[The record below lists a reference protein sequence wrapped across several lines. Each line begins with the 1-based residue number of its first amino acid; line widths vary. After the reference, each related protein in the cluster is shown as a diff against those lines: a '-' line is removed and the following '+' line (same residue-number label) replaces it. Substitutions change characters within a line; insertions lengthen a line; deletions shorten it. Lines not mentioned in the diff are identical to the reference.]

1 MKHEIRN
8 TKSETSNKY
17 ETRSTKRYD
26 LEERTL
32 LFAKAVR
39 VYVKELPKN
48 TATYEDSK
56 QVVRSSGL
64 VGANYREANDS
75 LSKKDFVMRI
85 KIARKEAKE
94 TIFWLELLAVE
105 SSESTEP
112 LIDEATQLMKIL
124 GSILKGSE

>member
-8 TKSETSNKY
+8 PKSETSNKY

>member
-8 TKSETSNKY
+8 PKSETSNKY

-94 TIFWLELLAVE
+94 TIFWLELLSVE
-105 SSESTEP
+105 LAADK